1 MSEDWRI
8 KKNYRTKR
16 NCVRRHVLLVSL
28 LVSSEATFEIGC
40 LTQTFPESAK
50 VLFKKEW
57 YWLCLFK
64 VMVIFFGDYF
74 STIVKLGVW
83 S

>member
-28 LVSSEATFEIGC
+28 LVRSQATFEIGC
-40 LTQTFPESAK
+40 LTQTFPELAK
-50 VLFKKEW
+50 VLQQYYLKKNDIDFVYLKW
-57 YWLCLFK
+57 W
-64 VMVIFFGDYF
+64 
-74 STIVKLGVW
+74 
-83 S
+83 

>member
-28 LVSSEATFEIGC
+28 LVRSQATFEIGC

-50 VLFKKEW
+50 VLQQYYLKKNDIDFVYLKW
-57 YWLCLFK
+57 W
-64 VMVIFFGDYF
+64 
-74 STIVKLGVW
+74 
-83 S
+83 